1 MTQAKSGDT
10 VRVHYTGSLNDGTQF
25 DSSIGREPL
34 EVKLG
39 SGAVI
44 PGFDAAL
51 QGMSVGES
59 KTVTIPSDQAYGE
72 RRQEALQEHPR
83 AALPAELDLQVGMQ
97 LQGQTQDGQ
106 RLLLTIAEI
115 SEETVLLDA
124 NHPLAGEDLTFDLEL
139 VEIV

>member
-1 MTQAKSGDT
+1 MTQAKAGDT
-10 VRVHYTGSLNDGTQF
+10 VRVHYTGSLNNGTQF

-44 PGFDAAL
+44 AGFDAAL

-59 KTVTIPSDQAYGE
+59 KTVTIPPDQAYGE
-72 RRQEALQEHPR
+72 HRKEAVQEYPR
-83 AALPAELDLQVGMQ
+83 SSLPAELELQVGQQ

-106 RLLLTIAEI
+106 RLLLTIAELG
-115 SEETVLLDA
+115 EETVLLDA
-124 NHPLAGEDLTFDLEL
+124 NHPLAGQDLTFDLEL